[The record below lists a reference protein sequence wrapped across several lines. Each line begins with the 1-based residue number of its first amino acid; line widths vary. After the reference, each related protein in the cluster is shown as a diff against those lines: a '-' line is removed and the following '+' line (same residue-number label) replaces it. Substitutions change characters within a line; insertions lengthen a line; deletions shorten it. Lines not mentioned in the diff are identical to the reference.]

1 VQVGAYEA
9 GTNPELDEAIRL
21 REQMVMFLR
30 QDMHISE
37 DYDVSLANLK
47 QLMS

>member
-1 VQVGAYEA
+1 MQVGAYEA

-37 DYDVSLANLK
+37 DYEVTLDNLK
-47 QLMS
+47 QLMA

>member
-1 VQVGAYEA
+1 LVPA

-37 DYDVSLANLK
+37 DYEVTLDNLK
-47 QLMS
+47 QLMA

>member
-1 VQVGAYEA
+1 
-9 GTNPELDEAIRL
+9 
-21 REQMVMFLR
+21 MVMFLR

-37 DYDVSLANLK
+37 DYDVSLGNLK

>member
-1 VQVGAYEA
+1 VGAYEA

-21 REQMVMFLR
+21 REQMVMLLR

-37 DYDVSLANLK
+37 DYDVSLSNIK
-47 QLMS
+47 NLMS

>member
-1 VQVGAYEA
+1 
-9 GTNPELDEAIRL
+9 
-21 REQMVMFLR
+21 VMFLR

-37 DYDVSLANLK
+37 DYDVSLHNLK